1 MFYLWLITGILGY
14 AHRIPYIGR
23 IVSLLGLWYGRTTWW
38 KILVKIRKVFII
50 FNAIIGVFVV
60 FKTTGFTPD
69 LLLNNIVMM
78 GHTYFEIFTNLT
90 KRLFTWFFDL
100 FDHKIVPNVPG
111 DKPSI
116 NKPSIHK
123 PDTSGIWVP
132 RGVDQGWNQ
141 RLPKLDIIP
150 SDWFKSSI
158 NFNINPT
165 PWYKEYTTWLW
176 IGGTLCTIGGLYFG
190 YKLIIDPTFIDSMSN
205 SGTSTAKASPIDPSG
220 SGSVADGGS
229 NPILNGIITVTKS
242 INNGVKKLNPLYW
255 FMSSTDTSTQ
265 FQSFINTQNDI
276 ARNNMNLYP
285 FTVNNPYDSWI
296 TRMRIHWLGETT
308 YEEAIRMRLR
318 ETAMSEVYKIL
329 DTKTIPESPLLGG
342 TLTPLTGFN
351 SGFSTPKVG
360 TVGLNQSYR
369 STMLKLMHK
378 LNKLLT
384 FFNKYF
390 YILPILSLFS
400 KFKNN
405 KVFSTINI
413 IIKMLMILNIVMGV
427 AIIVYFTDFI
437 TPVNTTFSIYND
449 LLEPY
454 IEIIKS
460 LWNKLINTFNNL
472 INNFN
477 NLEDSQIKK
486 ELQSVLNDSSES
498 LTNNIKGQVKEGMK
512 EAIDEALAEM
522 QEDKVNSELLKQL
535 ALISSGLLFVY
546 FFFILPGTSIT
557 PEDLAQYNWINQ
569 SLIEFKINI
578 INYFN
583 NKPGNP
589 GTPSNINPINTVIKD
604 TVDVG
609 VSPITPST
617 STGSSIATITQNS
630 PVTPV
635 ASFSEFFKT
644 YESGVQTDT
653 SNVTNSIVQT
663 DVSGSAL
670 GMVVAKMHLLNN
682 TLPQEVL
689 DVANDVANN
698 RIKSITD

>member
-1 MFYLWLITGILGY
+1 
-14 AHRIPYIGR
+14 
-23 IVSLLGLWYGRTTWW
+23 
-38 KILVKIRKVFII
+38 
-50 FNAIIGVFVV
+50 
-60 FKTTGFTPD
+60 
-69 LLLNNIVMM
+69 
-78 GHTYFEIFTNLT
+78 
-90 KRLFTWFFDL
+90 
-100 FDHKIVPNVPG
+100 
-111 DKPSI
+111 
-116 NKPSIHK
+116 
-123 PDTSGIWVP
+123 
-132 RGVDQGWNQ
+132 
-141 RLPKLDIIP
+141 
-150 SDWFKSSI
+150 
-158 NFNINPT
+158 
-165 PWYKEYTTWLW
+165 
-176 IGGTLCTIGGLYFG
+176 
-190 YKLIIDPTFIDSMSN
+190 
-205 SGTSTAKASPIDPSG
+205 
-220 SGSVADGGS
+220 
-229 NPILNGIITVTKS
+229 
-242 INNGVKKLNPLYW
+242 
-255 FMSSTDTSTQ
+255 
-265 FQSFINTQNDI
+265 
-276 ARNNMNLYP
+276 
-285 FTVNNPYDSWI
+285 
-296 TRMRIHWLGETT
+296 
-308 YEEAIRMRLR
+308 
-318 ETAMSEVYKIL
+318 
-329 DTKTIPESPLLGG
+329 
-342 TLTPLTGFN
+342 
-351 SGFSTPKVG
+351 
-360 TVGLNQSYR
+360 
-369 STMLKLMHK
+369 
-378 LNKLLT
+378 
-384 FFNKYF
+384 
-390 YILPILSLFS
+390 
-400 KFKNN
+400 
-405 KVFSTINI
+405 
-413 IIKMLMILNIVMGV
+413 MILNIVMGV